1 MDTARIAA
9 CSDTS
14 AEYAADI
21 ADEDTMGLLLLAV
34 GFGVGIVAGAL
45 IDRKLGRGH
54 LGEQH
59 SIGSHISESEAT
71 YRHPY

>member
-1 MDTARIAA
+1 
-9 CSDTS
+9 
-14 AEYAADI
+14 
-21 ADEDTMGLLLLAV
+21 L